1 MVAKNRGSSLLATL
15 IFAFVLMIVISALA
29 YNFKA
34 DSLAINT
41 LVDEKQNQSVHE
53 GYFGNIIGAVDLAVP
68 TDENIGDFR
77 FVTAPNSIT
86 PRFEYE
92 NTNAELYNAEAY
104 LISYDVTHQF
114 YDNGVLKYIR
124 NFIYNLLPSFTLT
137 QYEKNSNTFKSTI
150 CEYR

>member
-1 MVAKNRGSSLLATL
+1 
-15 IFAFVLMIVISALA
+15 

-41 LVDEKQNQSVHE
+41 LVDEKQNQIVHE

-68 TDENIGDFR
+68 TDENIIDFR

-92 NTNAELYNAEAY
+92 NTNEELYNSEAY
-104 LISYDVTHQF
+104 H
-114 YDNGVLKYIR
+114 
-124 NFIYNLLPSFTLT
+124 
-137 QYEKNSNTFKSTI
+137 
-150 CEYR
+150 